1 MILDI
6 TIRKEPL
13 QLLCSGFRRT
23 IRRAF
28 RCALKAEGVSLP
40 CEIDVLITNNAGIHA
55 INRERRGVDRPTDV
69 LSFPMQQLE
78 PGAFNP
84 DDCEIDPDTGRIMLG
99 SMAVSVDKIREQA
112 AEYGHSVEHELAY
125 LTVHSCLHLLGYD
138 HLDEGIQKAQMRG
151 REKEI
156 MQLLGI

>member
-1 MILDI
+1 MMLSI

-13 QLLCSGFRRT
+13 HLLCSGFRT
-23 IRRAF
+23 VIRRAF
-28 RCALKAEGVSLP
+28 RYALKAEGVTVP
-40 CEIDVLITNNAGIHA
+40 CEIDVLITDNIGIHE
-55 INRERRGVDRPTDV
+55 INRTQREVDRPTDV

-78 PGAFNP
+78 PGAFDP
-84 DDCEIDPDTGRIMLG
+84 KACERDPDTGMLTLG
-99 SMAVSVDKIREQA
+99 CMAVSVDKIREQA

-138 HLDEGIQKAQMRG
+138 HLDEGAQKAQMRR

-156 MQLLGI
+156 MALLGI